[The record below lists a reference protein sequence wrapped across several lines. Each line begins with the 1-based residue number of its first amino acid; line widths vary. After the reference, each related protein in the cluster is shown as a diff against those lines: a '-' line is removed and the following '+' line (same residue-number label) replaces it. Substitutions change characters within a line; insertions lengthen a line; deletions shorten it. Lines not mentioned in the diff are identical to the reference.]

1 MSSDSNIRLLNTP
14 WPEDSLPSPTSS
26 LLAVAATKGVV
37 VGAGPDAL
45 YIASSNDIRT
55 AISAPTGDEK
65 VKTKPFQPRATIPL
79 PARPTHITFASSD
92 SALVLVTEN
101 GTQLSVFETA
111 SLLQGNA
118 QPALS
123 IPTNGATFRFLAPN
137 PAQSEDSH
145 SSLVALVTTGGD
157 LLIADLK
164 AGNMLSGPNGQVL
177 KSGVST
183 VCWSNK
189 GKQLV
194 AGLADGT
201 GFQMAPDGAQKDIIP
216 RPPDLE
222 DNHHGAYHVRVF
234 KVSPNSN
241 LCSVLYRLA

>member
-1 MSSDSNIRLLNTP
+1 MSGDSNVRLLNTP
-14 WPEDSLPSPTSS
+14 WPEDALPGPTSS
-26 LLAVAATKGVV
+26 LLAVAPTKGVV

-45 YIASSNDIRT
+45 YVASSSAIRT
-55 AISAPTGDEK
+55 AISAPTGEDK
-65 VKTKPFQPRATIPL
+65 VKTKPFQVQATIPL
-79 PARPTHITFASSD
+79 PTRPTHITFASGD
-92 SALVLVTEN
+92 SALVLATEN

-123 IPTNGATFRFLAPN
+123 IPTHGTTFRFLAPN
-137 PAQSEDSH
+137 PAQPEDSH
-145 SSLVALVTTGGD
+145 SSLLALVTTGGD

-164 AGNMLSGPNGQVL
+164 AGNLLSGPNGQVL

-201 GFQMAPDGAQKDIIP
+201 GFQMTPEGSQKDIIP
-216 RPPDLE
+216 RPSDLE
-222 DNHHGAYHVRVF
+222 DNHHGTSRASSTH
-234 KVSPNSN
+234 P
-241 LCSVLYRLA
+241 L